1 MEQNPSSYR
10 PVSRPRPR
18 LKMPLFGNMFGGGG
32 GSPRPSNEEPHPLT
46 KRITPIII
54 AIAVIA
60 FGLDYFMKSSAP
72 KTSFRGNEEIQAS
85 TFNGKIL
92 RKWYNVI
99 PPNNDVEYVVEILT
113 DKNEKRIV
121 SFLNEKSNIGD
132 FVLPYN
138 KISKKEN
145 SLNLTV
151 TRYFKVDTITMS
163 KDTVLVLKY

>member
-18 LKMPLFGNMFGGGG
+18 LKIPLLGNMFGGSG

-72 KTSFRGNEEIQAS
+72 KTSFRGSEEIQAAA
-85 TFNGKIL
+85 FNGKIL

-99 PPNNDVEYVVEILT
+99 PPSNDVEYVVEILN

-132 FVLPYN
+132 FVVPN
-138 KISKKEN
+138 NTISKKEK
-145 SLNLTV
+145 SLDVTV
-151 TRYFKVDTITMS
+151 KRYFKA
-163 KDTVLVLKY
+163 DTVITLKY